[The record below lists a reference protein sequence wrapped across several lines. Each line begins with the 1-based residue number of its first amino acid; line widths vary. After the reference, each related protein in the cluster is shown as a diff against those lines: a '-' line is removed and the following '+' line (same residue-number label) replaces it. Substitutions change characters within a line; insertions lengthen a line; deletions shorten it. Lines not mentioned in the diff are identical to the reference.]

1 MKKVFYSLVFALSSV
16 AFAGQQ
22 QQPAPQPLPPQQL
35 EVVEFNT
42 YFEVFVCTKIQQSQD
57 YNCQVQTVSSEKA
70 TVQLEKSAQQPD
82 MMVGTLSLA
91 KDLQDY
97 RHLADV
103 RVAKHTVEQG
113 THYGFHIE
121 DTFYKSAQQ
130 MPDVWDHT
138 FGAVHTSSPASLNE
152 VTFYG
157 RIVKADDKLY
167 IPVLV
172 LGPATTEPQQRKMKM
187 NPALF

>member
-1 MKKVFYSLVFALSSV
+1 MKKVFYSLVFALSTV
-16 AFAGQQ
+16 AFADQ
-22 QQPAPQPLPPQQL
+22 QQPAPQP

-42 YFEVFVCTKIQQSQD
+42 YFEVFVCTKVQQSQD
-57 YNCQVQTVSSEKA
+57 YTCTAQTVSSEKA

-82 MMVGTLSLA
+82 MMVGTLSLS
-91 KDLQDY
+91 KDLQEY

-103 RVAKHTVEQG
+103 KVAKHTVEQG
-113 THYGFHIE
+113 THYGFHVE
-121 DTFYKSAQQ
+121 ETFYKSAQQ
-130 MPDVWDHT
+130 LPDVWDHT
-138 FGAVHTSSPASLNE
+138 FGAVHASSPAALNE

-172 LGPATTEPQQRKMKM
+172 LGPATAEPQQRVMKM